1 MLISEGLSII
11 IPAYNEEER
20 IGSILNDLMNTV
32 KGVYEIIIVFD
43 GNDST
48 PEVAKRICSDCKIL
62 TYNKRLGKGGAI
74 LEGINAANGE
84 IIAYIDADGSVPAE
98 ELERLRKT
106 IKKGEFVVSSRWVK
120 GAKLEKRQTLKR
132 IILSRLFHYYVF
144 ALLRIPVV
152 DTQCGL
158 KIFYTKDAK
167 EIGKKVRVFDWT
179 FDTSMIFHGIKI
191 GLKPKEIGI
200 KWKDTDG
207 SKLKISKTVPGMFF
221 TVLGI
226 WARERYNR
234 SVFIR
239 SALDKIDRNL
249 LNHSRKEQN

>member
-1 MLISEGLSII
+1 MISEGLSII
-11 IPAYNEEER
+11 IPAYNEEKR
-20 IGSILNDLMNTV
+20 IGKILKDLMETV

-48 PEVAKRICSDCKIL
+48 PEVAKSICTECRIL
-62 TYNKRLGKGGAI
+62 TYNRKLGKGGAI

-98 ELERLRKT
+98 ELERLRKN

-132 IILSRLFHYYVF
+132 IVLSRLFHYYVF
-144 ALLRIPVV
+144 GLLRIPII

-158 KIFYTKDAK
+158 KIFYAKDAK

-179 FDTSMIFHGIKI
+179 FDISMIFHGIKM
-191 GLKPKEIGI
+191 GLSPREIGI
-200 KWKDTDG
+200 KWKDSEG
-207 SKLKISKTVPGMFF
+207 SKLKISKTVPAMFL

-226 WARERYNR
+226 WARERYDKND
-234 SVFIR
+234 FIR
-239 SALDKIDRNL
+239 VALDKIDRNL
-249 LNHSRKEQN
+249 LNYSRKN